1 VIDRPVRRLAD
12 PIESPLALRR
22 NHPMKHDAMS
32 EPPSPSLRTDDAHL
46 LRQLAAYPDV
56 LRQRL
61 SGISNEI
68 LRRPARDGGWSVL
81 ENLCHERDW
90 EEVFL
95 GRLRAI
101 LTEDRPELPA
111 FDDSLWEIERNYC
124 AQEPS
129 RALDRFAELRR
140 EFVALLQAAP
150 PEAWDRVGIH
160 GQHGPIDVR
169 WLARHQREHDKE
181 HEDQIRD
188 TLG

>member
-1 VIDRPVRRLAD
+1 
-12 PIESPLALRR
+12 
-22 NHPMKHDAMS
+22 MKNGSMS
-32 EPPSPSLRTDDAHL
+32 EPLSPALRPEDAQL
-46 LRQLAAYPDV
+46 LRHLASFPDV

-61 SGISNEI
+61 AGLSNEV

-95 GRLRAI
+95 ARLRSV

-124 AQEPS
+124 AQDPS
-129 RALDRFAELRR
+129 RVIDQFADLRR

-150 PEAWDRVGIH
+150 PEAWERVGIH
-160 GQHGPIDVR
+160 GNHGPVDVR
-169 WLARHQREHDKE
+169 WLARHQRDHDKE

>member
-1 VIDRPVRRLAD
+1 
-12 PIESPLALRR
+12 
-22 NHPMKHDAMS
+22 MKHDS
-32 EPPSPSLRTDDAHL
+32 RLEPPSPSLQPEDTQL
-46 LRQLAAYPDV
+46 LRQLAGFPDH

-61 SGISNEI
+61 TGISTEL

-90 EEVFL
+90 EEIFL
-95 GRLRAI
+95 ARLRAI

-111 FDDSLWEIERNYC
+111 FDDSLWEIERNYGK
-124 AQEPS
+124 QEPS
-129 RALDRFAELRR
+129 RVLDRFAELRR
-140 EFVALLQAAP
+140 EFVELLQAAA

-160 GQHGPIDVR
+160 GQHGPIDAR